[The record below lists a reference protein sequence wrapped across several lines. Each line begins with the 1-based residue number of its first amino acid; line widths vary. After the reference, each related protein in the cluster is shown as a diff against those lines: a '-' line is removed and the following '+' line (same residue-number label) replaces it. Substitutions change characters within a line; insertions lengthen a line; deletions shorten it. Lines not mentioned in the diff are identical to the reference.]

1 MDPEDGYLY
10 DFAHKKISFG
20 KYRLYNYITVYR
32 LDPLYLY
39 KLCKKEFYNHKC
51 DLLEFL
57 EYMEYKGK
65 ETEEN
70 DESDDLTV
78 SIDDDSDDDDD

>member
-1 MDPEDGYLY
+1 MDPEDSSYLY
-10 DFAHKKISFG
+10 DFAYKKISFG
-20 KYRLYNYITVYR
+20 KYRLYDYITVYR

-57 EYMEYKGK
+57 EYME
-65 ETEEN
+65 EQNN
-70 DESDDLTV
+70 DDDNESDLTE
-78 SIDDDSDDDDD
+78 SIEDNYSDDDDD